1 MKRLVFDATDE
12 QIDNQIFLNIES
24 ILYCNK
30 DIEEMLKDKSLQELK
45 KINIDNDEISYY
57 YKLFLELLSKW
68 LNDKHNEKHKKIYWE
83 TILTPWLY
91 EFISR
96 ELYIYKGINTVIDDE
111 PCISDYYEEHEYLA
125 TENINDS
132 FDKLWSD
139 KNFNKITYS
148 LQMKYFQNISF
159 VKKELSYPCIQCNH
173 SSYVNKIKRVLTHPE
188 KILEYVGRN
197 LLLIILKNS
206 EKLIGYDNRVV
217 LRLPF
222 PDNLHR
228 RMNLLRLLFK
238 SKFKIIPYMDKNNRL
253 ISKYSAQDRNELI
266 LYLKEKTDKDS
277 RFCGILTELIP
288 YALPKPYLEGYMDMV
303 NFVSNFIKDRP
314 KQIFGVSPFFTS
326 DDFNMYTAYWREKG
340 VKTIGAQHGL
350 NYEFEKDTGM
360 EEYIISD
367 IFYTWGNI
375 YENDNIKTQKFCAWD
390 LEKKENNRGRGA
402 NILYGL
408 TDYNRCKY
416 SIRYSRFIDY
426 MYDNIVFLSNIDSKN
441 HKNVVVRLRNMAEKN
456 WQYSEKIQLKCPWVK
471 FSDANIKSFIDD
483 LRDTKVFVC
492 DNISTCIAESLINNI
507 PTIIFLDKT
516 IIEKTFYEE
525 NYEILDQ
532 LAQAKI
538 LFYSPR
544 EAADHLNTVY
554 DSVDMWWNDDFTQ
567 QIKNEFCE
575 RYIKTDLNWLDKW
588 CNLLMREEN
597 G

>member
-12 QIDNQIFLNIES
+12 QIDSQTFLNIES

-30 DIEEMLKDKSLQELK
+30 DIEEMLKDKSLQELE
-45 KINIDNDEISYY
+45 KINIDNDEIGYY

-68 LNDKHNEKHKKIYWE
+68 LNKKHNEKHKKIYWE

-96 ELYIYKGINTVIDDE
+96 ELYMYRGLDTLIDDE
-111 PCISDYYEEHEYLA
+111 SYISDYYEDYEYLA
-125 TENINDS
+125 AENLNDS

-159 VKKELSYPCIQCNH
+159 VKKEISRPCIQCNH
-173 SSYVNKIKRVLTHPE
+173 SSYADKIKRVLIHPR
-188 KILEYVGRN
+188 KIIEYVGRN
-197 LLLIILKNS
+197 LLIIILENS
-206 EKLIGYDNRVV
+206 ERLIGYDNRTV

-222 PDNLHR
+222 PDTFHR
-228 RMNLLRLLFK
+228 RMKLLKLLLK
-238 SKFKIIPYMDKNNRL
+238 SKFTIIPYMNKKNRL
-253 ISKYSAQDRNELI
+253 MFKYSMQDRNELI
-266 LYLKEKTDKDS
+266 MYLKEKTDKDNS
-277 RFCGILTELIP
+277 FCRILTELIP
-288 YALPKPYLEGYMDMV
+288 YALPKPYLEGYIDMV
-303 NFVSNFIKDRP
+303 NFVANFIKDRP
-314 KQIFGVSPFFTS
+314 RQIFGVSPFFTS

-340 VKTIGAQHGL
+340 VLVVGAQHGL
-350 NYEFEKDTGM
+350 GYEFEKDIGI
-360 EEYIISD
+360 EEYIMSD

-375 YENDNIKTQKFCAWD
+375 HKNNNIKNKKFFAWD
-390 LEKKENNRGRGA
+390 LQKNENVKGKGA

-416 SIRYSRFIDY
+416 SIRYSKFIDY

-538 LFYSPR
+538 LFYSPDD
-544 EAADHLNTVY
+544 AAKHLNLVY
-554 DSVDMWWNDDFTQ
+554 DDVEKWWNDSFTQ

-575 RYIKTDLNWLDKW
+575 KYIKTDSNWLDKW
-588 CNLLMREEN
+588 CELLMLEESV
-597 G
+597 